1 MSARGCGT
9 CTVHNHLTTHDST
22 ATTMACCCTCC
33 GREGVNKRS
42 CGSGRH
48 PCGRTDG
55 ALCVNDKGTLAAAT
69 QAEAMREELVRD
81 FADEIA
87 FPEEGAAPRFELA
100 DNLYVTAG
108 EYARAHAA
116 DSQVPAF
123 WMKNVKGSSVER
135 IHGTSWKGYIEQHSG
150 RSFPK
155 SCFHQGCERRAE
167 VGGHMWMRGIGND
180 YVVLVPIC
188 SMHNNTHNDTEEFLP
203 SKRTAFG
210 VIHEIPVAFR
220 GQWA

>member
-1 MSARGCGT
+1 
-9 CTVHNHLTTHDST
+9 
-22 ATTMACCCTCC
+22 MACCCTCC

-69 QAEAMREELVRD
+69 QAEAVREELVRD

-87 FPEEGAAPRFELA
+87 FPDGAPTDEEEADEAGEEGAAPRLELA

-135 IHGTSWKGYIEQHSG
+135 IHGTSWKGYIVQHSG

>member
-116 DSQVPAF
+116 D
-123 WMKNVKGSSVER
+123 
-135 IHGTSWKGYIEQHSG
+135 
-150 RSFPK
+150 
-155 SCFHQGCERRAE
+155 
-167 VGGHMWMRGIGND
+167 
-180 YVVLVPIC
+180 
-188 SMHNNTHNDTEEFLP
+188 
-203 SKRTAFG
+203 
-210 VIHEIPVAFR
+210 
-220 GQWA
+220 